1 MNLSELLKKRLI
13 EKFESDKDTINN
25 ELQIAKRDLQSAKKM
40 LEIAEWE
47 WAHNAAYNSMLQASR
62 ALMFAKGYRPLSQ
75 EHHVAVIAFMNAVYQ
90 NKFGQTVIQSLDRAR
105 KKRNESVYDRTNVI
119 SENQSKNLVSK
130 AEFFVAKTLEILSK
144 PEK

>member
-13 EKFESDKDTINN
+13 EKFESDPTIIKN
-25 ELQIAKRDLQSAKKM
+25 EIEISKRDLKSAKKM
-40 LEIAEWE
+40 LEISEWE

-75 EHHVAVIAFMNAVYQ
+75 EHHVAVIAFMKAVYQ
-90 NKFGQTVIQSLDRAR
+90 NKFGEITIHALDKAR
-105 KKRNESVYDRTNVI
+105 KQRNESIYDRTNSV

-130 AEFFVAKTLEILSK
+130 AEFFVTKTLEIL
-144 PEK
+144 